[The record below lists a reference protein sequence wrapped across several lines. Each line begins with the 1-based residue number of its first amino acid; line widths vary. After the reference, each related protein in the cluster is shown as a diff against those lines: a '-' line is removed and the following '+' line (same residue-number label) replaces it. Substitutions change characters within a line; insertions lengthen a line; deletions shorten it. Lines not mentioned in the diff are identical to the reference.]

1 MTTIPSFNT
10 KKDYEIH
17 TRAQAANGNQ
27 YGEIWTRVRPI
38 GSDPKPTKAVGFAD
52 LKKASRQIIDW
63 NGVQAQERHIKLKVA
78 LIDKAQKLTITANG
92 QKQVF
97 NLPSKQA
104 AGFDDNVDG
113 TIELEF
119 KQSTVE
125 GHSQPIWVMKD
136 SRKHPESKKVTSQEV
151 AAANSNFIEAFRTL
165 NTRGNIGKVTPLFK
179 PRGLP
184 NPNNHCCINT
194 PLVALAMNPGIQE
207 AIKASREALEK
218 HGDDAKK
225 QAQISSALDH
235 LANILK
241 HIKGE
246 ESFDDKSLKQLLNDF
261 YTKLQTAFSEVN
273 DKPFEHLNDEKQHD
287 AFLEFLQPLLRNLL
301 REVYGEIQI
310 KASEAESPSK
320 KSLQDLL
327 TNKALN
333 GPKENKESLVVFF
346 NRGAG
351 KQKNHRS
358 KHQLK
363 LPENGQLEID
373 GQTYR
378 IEAIGLHEPG
388 QGKKEDG
395 DLETMTGHYTCW
407 VPNPEGDKLTTGTH
421 FNDDNLSNRIDHT
434 TLEKNVTFLT
444 LKKVS

>member
-1 MTTIPSFNT
+1 MTTVPSFHT
-10 KKDYEIH
+10 KKDYKIH
-17 TRAQAANGNQ
+17 TPAQAANGNQ

-38 GSDPKPTKAVGFAD
+38 DGDPKPTKAVGFAD
-52 LKKASRQIIDW
+52 LKKASKQIIDW

-78 LIDKAQKLTITANG
+78 LTDKAQKLTITANG

-97 NLPSKQA
+97 HLPSKQD

-119 KQSTVE
+119 KQSEVE

-136 SRKHPESKKVTSQEV
+136 SRKHPERKKDTSQEV
-151 AAANSNFIEAFRTL
+151 AAHNSNFIKAFREL
-165 NTRGNIGKVTPLFK
+165 NELGNIGAVTPLFK

-184 NPNNHCCINT
+184 NPNNHCYINT

-207 AIKASREALEK
+207 AIKASREALEN
-218 HGDDAKK
+218 HRDDAKK
-225 QAQISSALDH
+225 PAQISALDH

-261 YTKLQTAFSEVN
+261 YTTLDTAFSEVN
-273 DKPFEHLNDEKQHD
+273 EEPFKHLNDEKQHD
-287 AFLEFLQPLLRNLL
+287 AFLDFLQPLLRNLL

-310 KASEAESPSK
+310 KAIEAESSPK

-333 GPKENKESLVVFF
+333 VRCFS
-346 NRGAG
+346 A
-351 KQKNHRS
+351 
-358 KHQLK
+358 
-363 LPENGQLEID
+363 
-373 GQTYR
+373 
-378 IEAIGLHEPG
+378 
-388 QGKKEDG
+388 
-395 DLETMTGHYTCW
+395 
-407 VPNPEGDKLTTGTH
+407 
-421 FNDDNLSNRIDHT
+421 
-434 TLEKNVTFLT
+434 
-444 LKKVS
+444 